1 MKGLCMFLSSRTHT
15 RDTTHALWKWL
26 AALTLTAINSL
37 FLLLLPALTPEAVP
51 SYSPSIALA
60 AVNLIGVALMMFS
73 ERHREYSRREREALL
88 RLSNERLHLA
98 LATTGVGVWEWDRA
112 TDTFQG
118 LERVAEL
125 LGHAE
130 GSVIL
135 SGAAYLDHFHPA
147 DRAAVSDG
155 LRALHD
161 SKATTYCGEH
171 RVVQPD
177 GTIRWLQISGCIEA
191 PREGGQRLLIGT
203 MRDITTQVEAET
215 GRTQAMEALQT
226 SERRFRALIDN
237 CGDAVALFD
246 DCGIVQYLSPAV
258 GRILGYDL
266 NMLMGADAFAFTHP
280 DDGPILNSHLV
291 QLLTRPQERFT
302 AELRVRHADG
312 SWRWLEATAVNSCD
326 DPAIAGVVVNFHD
339 ITYRKAAET
348 SLRVSEERYRAISE
362 LVSDF
367 AFALRIEADGAAA
380 VDWVTDAITRITGYP
395 PEAVS
400 TLADWDRYIHP
411 ADEVIAEQHMHQLRA
426 GLATVGEYRIIAQD
440 GRTLWL
446 RSYGRPV
453 WDTDAGSV
461 VRIYGAVQDVTRIRQ
476 LEQQLTQA
484 QKMDAIGRMAGGIA
498 HDFNN
503 LLSVI
508 QGSTRLLQ
516 EVLEEHHP
524 GQADV
529 ELILRAAKRGT
540 DLTRQL
546 LVVSRRQVL
555 NPQLLD
561 LNHVIV
567 EVAQLLRTLIRHDVI
582 IRLDLAPNVGE
593 ILADQSQIEQVL
605 MNLVIN
611 ARDALPEGGQITIT
625 TMAANG
631 GWAVGRLEKK
641 VNSAV
646 LLTVHDT
653 GVGMDA
659 CTKAQVFEPF
669 FTTKPDGTGLGL
681 ATVHAIITQSGGQ
694 IWVDSEPGRG
704 TIFSIILPS
713 ESKHETGEGQQWRPS

>member
-1 MKGLCMFLSSRTHT
+1 MKGLCMFLSGRSPMRG
-15 RDTTHALWKWL
+15 TTHALWKHL
-26 AALTLTAINSL
+26 AVLALTAINSL
-37 FLLLLPALTPEAVP
+37 FLLLLPALAPKAVP
-51 SYSPSIALA
+51 SDGSIIGLV
-60 AVNLIGVALMMFS
+60 AVNLIGLALVVLT

-98 LATTGVGVWEWDRA
+98 LATAGVGVWEWDRA

-118 LERVAEL
+118 LERVAAL

-130 GSVIL
+130 GPVIL

-147 DRAAVSDG
+147 DRAAVREG
-155 LRALHD
+155 LGALHD

-171 RVVQPD
+171 RVVRPD
-177 GTIRWLQISGCIEA
+177 GTVRWLQITGRIEA
-191 PREGGQRLLIGT
+191 PRAGRQRLLIGT

-215 GRTQAMEALQT
+215 GRMQAMVALQT

-246 DCGIVQYLSPAV
+246 DRGIVQYLSPAV

-266 NMLMGADAFAFTHP
+266 NMLMGVDAFAFTHP
-280 DDGPILNSHLV
+280 DDGPILNSHLA

-302 AELRVRHADG
+302 TELRVRHADG
-312 SWRWLEATAVNSCD
+312 SWRWLEATAVNSFD

-348 SLRVSEERYRAISE
+348 SLLVSEERYRAISE

-367 AFALRIEADGAAA
+367 AFALRIEADGTAA
-380 VDWVTDAITRITGYP
+380 VDWVTEAITRITGYP
-395 PEAVS
+395 REAVS
-400 TLADWDRYIHP
+400 TLVDWDRYIHP

-426 GLATVGEYRIIAQD
+426 GLATIGEYRIIAQD

-453 WDTDAGSV
+453 WDAEEGRV

-476 LEQQLTQA
+476 LEQQLTQS

-508 QGSTRLLQ
+508 QGSTTLLQ
-516 EVLEEHHP
+516 ETLEAHHP
-524 GQADV
+524 GRVDAD
-529 ELILRAAKRGT
+529 LILQATKRGM

-555 NPQLLD
+555 NPQPLE
-561 LNHVIV
+561 LNHVIT
-567 EVAQLLRTLIRHDVI
+567 EVAQLLRTLIRHDI
-582 IRLDLAPNVGE
+582 IVCLDLASNIGQV
-593 ILADQSQIEQVL
+593 LADQSQIEQVL

-625 TMAANG
+625 TMTVNS
-631 GWAVGRLEKK
+631 GWAAGRLGKK

-659 CTKAQVFEPF
+659 CTKAQIFEPF
-669 FTTKPDGTGLGL
+669 FTTKSDGTGLGL
-681 ATVHAIITQSGGQ
+681 ATVHAIITQSRGQ
-694 IWVDSEPGRG
+694 IWVDSKPGRG
-704 TIFSIILPS
+704 TTFSIILPS
-713 ESKHETGEGQQWRPS
+713 DSIHETGEG